1 MRSLPLTT
9 IESNSK
15 YPLYLM
21 FALFANW
28 SSPWK
33 TTPYLFARTAPNL
46 VAIAESSRR
55 RRSGV
60 YGCLARFVFHHAED
74 SSFEENSCRWKET
87 PAHRKEVCSLL
98 EDAAPAKASLIS
110 FRRHKMQRWKREREA
125 LATVWGGVGVEAAR
139 GWPLTSRE
147 NSCCYCHLGG
157 AGAVPIVIFQLQMCN
172 QAPVYLFTL
181 ASALT
186 VSPPLPSP
194 APAGGRI

>member
-1 MRSLPLTT
+1 MSWSIRNPLRVEFAWLPHWYSIHASHWQWASLPLTT

-74 SSFEENSCRWKET
+74 SCFEENSCRWKET

-110 FRRHKMQRWKREREA
+110 FRRHKMQRWKIERERSFGDG
-125 LATVWGGVGVEAAR
+125 VGWGGG
-139 GWPLTSRE
+139 
-147 NSCCYCHLGG
+147 
-157 AGAVPIVIFQLQMCN
+157 
-172 QAPVYLFTL
+172 
-181 ASALT
+181 
-186 VSPPLPSP
+186 
-194 APAGGRI
+194 GGRQGVAVDLQGE